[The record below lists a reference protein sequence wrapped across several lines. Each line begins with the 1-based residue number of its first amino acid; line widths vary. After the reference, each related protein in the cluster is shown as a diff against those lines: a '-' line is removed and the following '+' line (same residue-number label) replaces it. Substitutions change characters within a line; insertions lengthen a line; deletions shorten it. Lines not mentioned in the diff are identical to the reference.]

1 MNYLAVDFHKNYSM
15 ATVIDPKGKVL
26 QKIRLYNNRESFVE
40 LLRPYQKEVSAVV
53 EACRNWSVA
62 VDLLDGLV
70 KEVTL
75 AHPFKVRAIA
85 EAKIKTDSIDSETL
99 AQLLRADLIPQAY
112 LRDKANQKRQR
123 ILRARSFY
131 VKLKT
136 QIKNRIHYMIDYQG
150 EEIREGAKGFSDL
163 FGRKGLEW
171 LGSLE
176 LCDPDNKLLRGLL
189 ETYEVIC
196 QNIAETEWLIKEIIA
211 EEGDC
216 KLLKTI
222 PGIGDF
228 LSVLIKVEIG
238 DISRFRTS
246 AHLCSYAG
254 LVSSTYSSG
263 GKLWNG
269 RITKQGNKW
278 LRWAMVE
285 AVVPAISSSAELR
298 GYYEKIK
305 IRKGSKVEKVATA
318 RRLLCIV
325 YRVLNERD
333 GFKEY
338 KIRFKEE
345 IERSRLQSRLVQQRA
360 GTLR

>member
-1 MNYLAVDFHKNYSM
+1 VNYLGVDFHKNYS
-15 ATVIDPKGKVL
+15 TVTIIDQKGKVL
-26 QKIRLYNNRESFVE
+26 QRLKLYNSKDSFTE
-40 LLRPYQKEVSAVV
+40 FLRPYQQEVLAVV
-53 EACRNWSVA
+53 EACRNWHVA

-70 KEVTL
+70 KEITL

-99 AQLLRADLIPQAY
+99 VQLLRADLIPQAY
-112 LRDKANQKRQR
+112 LRDKANQIKQR
-123 ILRARSFY
+123 ILRSRSFY

-136 QIKNRIHYMIDYQG
+136 QIKNRIHYIIDAQG
-150 EEIREGAKGFSDL
+150 EEEIREGAKGFSDL
-163 FGRKGLEW
+163 FGKKGLEW

-176 LCDPDNKLLRGLL
+176 LCEPDNKLLKNLL

-196 QNIAETEWLIKEIIA
+196 QKISETEWLIKEIMA
-211 EEGDC
+211 KDRDC
-216 KLLKTI
+216 QLLLTI

-228 LSVLIKVEIG
+228 LCVLVKVEIG

-246 AHLCSYAG
+246 SHLCSYAG

-263 GKLWNG
+263 GKSWNG

-285 AVVPAISSSAELR
+285 AVVPAINSSGELR
-298 GYYEKIK
+298 SYYERIK
-305 IRKGSKVEKVATA
+305 SRKGSKVAKVATA

-325 YRVLNERD
+325 YRVLKERD
-333 GFKEY
+333 SFRVNK
-338 KIRFKEE
+338 KDIRKKFSGAAFNPE
-345 IERSRLQSRLVQQRA
+345 
-360 GTLR
+360 